1 MCHNMCVWVYMYVY
15 KLMCICLYKSI
26 RTLVLKYIYLCTIHT
41 LTRTRTCTYTC
52 TTHLNQS
59 TQQLRVL
66 HLFSSANFKLSARFF
81 LIPCSLFVR
90 TTLSECEATDTARP
104 EATDAARPR
113 GQDTQGGC
121 YEPKQRLKGG
131 TGPKRGEGLLTMQ
144 ALLSL
149 CLRM

>member
-1 MCHNMCVWVYMYVY
+1 MCVWLYIYVY
-15 KLMCICLYKSI
+15 KLMSVCLYTSI

-52 TTHLNQS
+52 TTHLNQN

-66 HLFSSANFKLSARFF
+66 HLFSSADFKLSARFV
-81 LIPCSLFVR
+81 LIPSSLLVR
-90 TTLSECEATDTARP
+90 TTLSKCEARH
-104 EATDAARPR
+104 AARPR

-121 YEPKQRLKGG
+121 YEPRQGGTGG
-131 TGPKRGEGLLTMQ
+131 TGPKRGKGLLTMQ